1 MRIAYTPEQERL
13 RRELRDYFGRLMT
26 DEVRAGLADSAE
38 GEGDY
43 GKGEAYRAV
52 VRQLGADGWLAL
64 SWPREYGGRGGTM
77 LDQLIFTDEAAV
89 ARVPVPFLTINT
101 VGPTIMRF
109 GTPEQK
115 SHLLPKIAAGE
126 LHFSIGYSEPGA
138 GTDLA
143 SLRTTATR
151 DGEEYVIDGQKMWT
165 SLIQYAD
172 YVWLA
177 CRTDPAAPKHK
188 GLSIIIVPTSAP
200 GFSWTPV
207 RTMAGVMTSAT
218 YYREVRVPASALV
231 GAENQGWPL
240 ITNQLNHER
249 VALTSAAPV
258 LSALASVLEWAR
270 TTKTADGRRVI
281 DAEWVRLNLAR
292 VHAKA
297 EFLKLMN
304 WRIASSAGGGGSAGH
319 AAIGPAAAS
328 ATKVYGTEFAVE
340 AYRLLMEVL
349 GAGALVRS
357 GSPGAAL
364 AGRIE
369 RQHRAA
375 LILTFG
381 GGTNE
386 VQRDIIAMA
395 ALGLPAARR

>member
-1 MRIAYTPEQERL
+1 
-13 RRELRDYFGRLMT
+13 
-26 DEVRAGLADSAE
+26 
-38 GEGDY
+38 
-43 GKGEAYRAV
+43 
-52 VRQLGADGWLAL
+52 
-64 SWPREYGGRGGTM
+64 M

-115 SHLLPKIAAGE
+115 SFYLPRIAAGE
-126 LHFSIGYSEPGA
+126 IHFSVGYSEPEA

-143 SLRTTATR
+143 SLRTTARR
-151 DGEEYVIDGQKMWT
+151 DGDDYVIDGQKMWT

-177 CRTDPAAPKHK
+177 CRTDPAAPRHR
-188 GLSIIIVPTSAP
+188 GLSIVIVPTTAA

-207 RTMAGVMTSAT
+207 RTLAGVMTSAT
-218 YYREVRVPASALV
+218 YYSSVRVPASSLV
-231 GAENQGWPL
+231 GEENRGWPL

-258 LSALASVLEWAR
+258 LSALASVRDWASATR
-270 TTKTADGRRVI
+270 LADGRRVI
-281 DAEWVRLNLAR
+281 DAEWVQLNLAR

-304 WRIASSAGGGGSAGH
+304 WRIASSETV
-319 AAIGPAAAS
+319 GPAAAS

-349 GAGALVRS
+349 GARALVRS
-357 GSPGAAL
+357 GSPGDVL

-369 RQHRAA
+369 RMHRAA

-386 VQRDIIAMA
+386 VQRDIIATT

>member
-1 MRIAYTPEQERL
+1 MRIAFTPEQELL
-13 RRELRDYFGRLMT
+13 RQELRDYFGRLMT
-26 DEVRAGLADSAE
+26 DEVRASIAESAA
-38 GEGDY
+38 GDF
-43 GKGEAYRAV
+43 GDGDAYRAV
-52 VRQLGADGWLAL
+52 IRQLGADGWLAL
-64 SWPREYGGRGGTM
+64 GWPEEYGGRGGTM
-77 LDQLIFTDEAAV
+77 LDQLIFTDEAAI
-89 ARVPVPFLTINT
+89 ARVPIPFLTINA
-101 VGPTIMRF
+101 VGPTIMRY
-109 GTPEQK
+109 GTPAQK
-115 SHLLPKIAAGE
+115 SYYLPRIAAGE
-126 LHFSIGYSEPGA
+126 IHFSIGYSEPEA

-143 SLRTTATR
+143 SLRTSATR
-151 DGEEYVIDGQKMWT
+151 DGDEYVINGQKMWT

-177 CRTDPAAPKHK
+177 CRTDPSLPRHK
-188 GLSIIIVPTSAP
+188 GLSIIIVPTSAE

-207 RTMAGVMTSAT
+207 RTVAGVVTSAT
-218 YYREVRVPASALV
+218 YYSSVRVPVSSLV

-258 LSALASVLEWAR
+258 LSALAAVREWASSA
-270 TTKTADGRRVI
+270 KLADGRRVI

-297 EFLKLMN
+297 EFLKLIN
-304 WRIASSAGGGGSAGH
+304 WQIASSGGDAV
-319 AAIGPAAAS
+319 GPAAAS

-349 GAGALVRS
+349 GANALVRS
-357 GSPGAAL
+357 GSPGQVL

-369 RQHRAA
+369 RAHRAA

-395 ALGLPAARR
+395 GLGLPAAARR

>member
-1 MRIAYTPEQERL
+1 LRIAYTPEQERL
-13 RRELRDYFGRLMT
+13 RLELRDYFGRLMT
-26 DEVRAGLADSAE
+26 DEVRAALSGPDA
-38 GEGDY
+38 EGDY
-43 GKGEAYRAV
+43 GSGDAYRAV

-64 SWPREYGGRGGTM
+64 SWPAEHGGRGGTM
-77 LDQLIFTDEAAV
+77 LDQLIFTDEAAI
-89 ARVPVPFLTINT
+89 AGVPVPFLTINT

-109 GTPEQK
+109 GTPAQK
-115 SHLLPKIAAGE
+115 SFYLPRIAAGE
-126 LHFSIGYSEPGA
+126 IHFSIGYSEPEA

-143 SLRTTATR
+143 SLRTTATH
-151 DGEEYVIDGQKMWT
+151 DGDEYVIDGQKMWT

-177 CRTDPAAPKHK
+177 CRTDPSAPRHK
-188 GLSIIIVPTSAP
+188 GLSIIVVPTDAP

-207 RTMAGVMTSAT
+207 RTVAGVLTSAT
-218 YYREVRVPASALV
+218 YYSSVRVPVSSLV

-258 LSALASVLEWAR
+258 LSALASVRSWAAE
-270 TTKTADGRRVI
+270 TKLADGRRVI

-304 WRIASSAGGGGSAGH
+304 WRIASSGTAV
-319 AAIGPAAAS
+319 GPAAAS

-349 GAGALVRS
+349 GANALVRS

-369 RQHRAA
+369 RMHRAA

-395 ALGLPAARR
+395 GLGLPAAARR

>member
-13 RRELRDYFGRLMT
+13 RRELRGYFARLMT
-26 DEVRAGLADSAE
+26 DEVRAAIDDGA
-38 GEGDY
+38 EGDY
-43 GKGEAYRAV
+43 GNGDAYRAV
-52 VRQLGADGWLAL
+52 VRHLGADGWLAL
-64 SWPREYGGRGGTM
+64 GWPREYGGRGGTM
-77 LDQLIFTDEAAV
+77 LDQLIFTDEAAI

-115 SHLLPKIAAGE
+115 AFYLPRIAAGE
-126 LHFSIGYSEPGA
+126 IHFSIGYSEPEA

-143 SLRTTATR
+143 SLRTTAVR
-151 DGEEYVIDGQKMWT
+151 DGDEYVIDGQKMWT

-177 CRTDPAAPKHK
+177 CRTDPSAERHR
-188 GLSIIIVPTSAP
+188 GLSIIIVPTDAP

-207 RTMAGVMTSAT
+207 PTVAGVVTSAT
-218 YYREVRVPASALV
+218 YYSGVRVPVSALV
-231 GAENQGWPL
+231 GEEHRGWAL

-258 LSALASVLEWAR
+258 QSALADVRDWAAS
-270 TTKTADGRRVI
+270 TKLADGRRVI
-281 DAEWVRLNLAR
+281 DAEWVQLNLAR

-304 WRIASSAGGGGSAGH
+304 WRVASSGGVL
-319 AAIGPAAAS
+319 GPADAS
-328 ATKVYGTEFAVE
+328 ATKVFGTEFAVE

-349 GAGALVRS
+349 GTAGVVRS
-357 GSPGAAL
+357 GSAGEVL

-369 RQHRAA
+369 RAHRAA

-386 VQRDIIAMA
+386 VQRDIIAA
-395 ALGLPAARR
+395 TALGLPLSRR

>member
-13 RRELRDYFGRLMT
+13 RRELRAYFGTLMT
-26 DEVRAGLADSAE
+26 AEVRAALAGGD
-38 GEGDY
+38 GDY
-43 GKGEAYRAV
+43 GDGQAYREV
-52 VRQLGADGWLAL
+52 VRQLGRDGWLTL
-64 SWPREYGGRGGTM
+64 SWPAEHGGRGGTR

-109 GTPEQK
+109 GTPEQR
-115 SHLLPKIAAGE
+115 SLYLPRIAAGE
-126 LHFSIGYSEPGA
+126 IHFSIGYSEPED

-143 SLRTTATR
+143 SLRTVAVR

-165 SLIQYAD
+165 SLISCAN

-177 CRTDPAAPKHK
+177 CRTDPAAERHR
-188 GLSIIIVPTSAP
+188 GLSIIIVPTSAA

-207 RTMAGVMTSAT
+207 RTVAGVTTSAT
-218 YYREVRVPASALV
+218 YYSSVRVPVSSLV
-231 GAENQGWPL
+231 GEENRGWPL

-258 LSALASVLEWAR
+258 MSALAEVRDWAASAR
-270 TTKTADGRRVI
+270 LAGGQRVI
-281 DAEWVRLNLAR
+281 DAEWVQLNLAR

-304 WRIASSAGGGGSAGH
+304 AKIASSDAVV
-319 AAIGPAAAS
+319 GPAAAS
-328 ATKVYGTEFAVE
+328 ATKVFGTEFAVE

-349 GAGALVRS
+349 GANASVRAGSAGAV
-357 GSPGAAL
+357 L

-369 RQHRAA
+369 RAHRAA
-375 LILTFG
+375 LVLTFG

-386 VQRDIIAMA
+386 IQRDIIAA
-395 ALGLPAARR
+395 AGLGLPVARR

>member
-1 MRIAYTPEQERL
+1 MHIAYTPEQEQL
-13 RRELRDYFGRLMT
+13 RQELRHYFGQLMT
-26 DEVRAGLADSAE
+26 DEVRTAIAD
-38 GEGDY
+38 GIDGDY
-43 GKGEAYRAV
+43 GGGDAYRAV

-64 SWPREYGGRGGTM
+64 SWPEEYGGRGGTM
-77 LDQLIFTDEAAV
+77 LDQLIFTDEAAI
-89 ARVPVPFLTINT
+89 ARVPVPFLTMNT

-109 GTPEQK
+109 GTPAQK
-115 SHLLPKIAAGE
+115 SFYLPRIAAGE
-126 LHFSIGYSEPGA
+126 IHFSIGYSEPEA

-151 DGEEYVIDGQKMWT
+151 VQGEGEADAEYVIDGQKMWT

-177 CRTDPAAPKHK
+177 CRTDPSAYRHK
-188 GLSIIIVPTSAP
+188 GLSIIIVPTSAE

-207 RTMAGVMTSAT
+207 QTMAGVMTSAT
-218 YYREVRVPASALV
+218 YYSSVRVPVSALV
-231 GAENQGWPL
+231 GEENQGWPL

-258 LSALASVLEWAR
+258 LSALASVREWAR
-270 TTKTADGRRVI
+270 EAKLADGRRVI

-304 WRIASSAGGGGSAGH
+304 WRIASTGVV
-319 AAIGPAAAS
+319 GPAAAS

-349 GAGALVRS
+349 GANALVRS
-357 GSPGAAL
+357 GSPGEAL

-395 ALGLPAARR
+395 GLGLPAARR

>member
-1 MRIAYTPEQERL
+1 LVERSALMRIAYTPEQEQLRL
-13 RRELRDYFGRLMT
+13 ELRDYFGGLMT
-26 DEVRAGLADSAE
+26 DEVRVALADPT
-38 GEGDY
+38 EGDY
-43 GKGEAYRAV
+43 GDGDAYRAV
-52 VRQLGADGWLAL
+52 VHQLGRDGWLAL
-64 SWPREYGGRGGTM
+64 SWPQEYGGRGGTM
-77 LDQLIFTDEAAV
+77 LDQLIFTDEAAI
-89 ARVPVPFLTINT
+89 AGVPVPFLTINT

-109 GTPEQK
+109 GTAAQK
-115 SHLLPKIAAGE
+115 SFFLPRIAAGE
-126 LHFSIGYSEPGA
+126 LHFSIGYSEPEA

-151 DGEEYVIDGQKMWT
+151 DGDEYVIDGQKMWT
-165 SLIQYAD
+165 SLIRYAD

-177 CRTDPAAPKHK
+177 CRTDPSALRHK

-207 RTMAGVMTSAT
+207 QTVAGVGTSAT
-218 YYREVRVPASALV
+218 YYSSVRVPVSSLV
-231 GAENQGWPL
+231 GEENRGWPL

-258 LSALASVLEWAR
+258 LSALASVREWASA
-270 TTKTADGRRVI
+270 TKLADGRRVI
-281 DAEWVRLNLAR
+281 DAEWVRINLAR

-304 WRIASSAGGGGSAGH
+304 WRIASAGTAV
-319 AAIGPAAAS
+319 GPAAAS
-328 ATKVYGTEFAVE
+328 ATKVFGTEFAVE

-349 GAGALVRS
+349 GPNTLVRS
-357 GSPGAAL
+357 GSPGQAL
-364 AGRIE
+364 QGRIE
-369 RQHRAA
+369 RMHRSA

-386 VQRDIIAMA
+386 VQRDIVATVG
-395 ALGLPAARR
+395 LGLPAATRR

>member
-13 RRELRDYFGRLMT
+13 RQELRAYFAGLMT
-26 DEVRAGLADSAE
+26 PEVRAALSGGDEGL
-38 GEGDY
+38 GD
-43 GKGEAYRAV
+43 GEAYRQV
-52 VRQLGADGWLAL
+52 VRQLGKDGWLAL
-64 SWPREYGGRGGTM
+64 GWPAEHGGRGGTM
-77 LDQLIFTDEAAV
+77 LDQLIFTDEAAI

-115 SHLLPKIAAGE
+115 AFFLPRIAAGE
-126 LHFSIGYSEPGA
+126 IHFSIGYSEPEA

-143 SLRTTATR
+143 ALRTTAVR

-177 CRTDPAAPKHK
+177 CRTDPGAERHR
-188 GLSIIIVPTSAP
+188 GLSIIIVPTAAE

-207 RTMAGVMTSAT
+207 PTVAGVTTSAT
-218 YYREVRVPASALV
+218 YYSSVRVPVASLV
-231 GAENQGWPL
+231 GEENRGWPL

-258 LSALASVLEWAR
+258 QAALADVRDWAASTR
-270 TTKTADGRRVI
+270 LASGERVI
-281 DAEWVRLNLAR
+281 DAEWVQLSLAR

-297 EFLKLMN
+297 EFLKLLN
-304 WRIASSAGGGGSAGH
+304 WRGGSGGAG
-319 AAIGPAAAS
+319 ALGPADAS
-328 ATKVYGTEFAVE
+328 ATKVFGPEFAVE

-349 GAGALVRS
+349 GPAAVVRS
-357 GSPGAAL
+357 GSPGEVL

-369 RQHRAA
+369 RAHRAA
-375 LILTFG
+375 LI
-381 GGTNE
+381 
-386 VQRDIIAMA
+386 
-395 ALGLPAARR
+395 

>member
-1 MRIAYTPEQERL
+1 MRIAYTAEQERL
-13 RRELRDYFGRLMT
+13 RRELRGYFGELMSP
-26 DEVRAGLADSAE
+26 EVRSALS
-38 GEGDY
+38 GGDGDY
-43 GKGEAYRAV
+43 GDGQAYRSV
-52 VRQLGADGWLAL
+52 VRQLGRDGWLAL
-64 SWPREYGGRGGTM
+64 GWPAEYGGRGGTM

-109 GTPEQK
+109 GSAAQK
-115 SHLLPKIAAGE
+115 AFFLPRIAAGE
-126 LHFSIGYSEPGA
+126 IHFSIGYSEPEA

-143 SLRTTATR
+143 SLRTTAVR
-151 DGEEYVIDGQKMWT
+151 DGDEYVIDGQKMWT
-165 SLIQYAD
+165 SLIQHAD

-177 CRTDPAAPKHK
+177 CRTDPAADRHR
-188 GLSIIIVPTSAP
+188 GLSIIIVPVTAA

-207 RTMAGVMTSAT
+207 RTVAGVTTSAT
-218 YYREVRVPASALV
+218 YYSSVRVPSSSLV
-231 GAENQGWPL
+231 GEENRGWAL

-258 LSALASVLEWAR
+258 LSALAEVRDWAAA
-270 TTKTADGRRVI
+270 TKLASGQRVI
-281 DAEWVRLNLAR
+281 DAEWVQLNLAR
-292 VHAKA
+292 VYAKA

-304 WRIASSAGGGGSAGH
+304 WRVASSAGSLA
-319 AAIGPAAAS
+319 PADAS
-328 ATKVYGTEFAVE
+328 VTKVFGTEFAVE

-349 GAGALVRS
+349 GTSGVVRS
-357 GSPGAAL
+357 GSPGEVL

-369 RQHRAA
+369 RAHRAA

-386 VQRDIIAMA
+386 VQRDIIAAA
-395 ALGLPAARR
+395 ALGLPLSRR

>member
-1 MRIAYTPEQERL
+1 MV
-13 RRELRDYFGRLMT
+13 RR
-26 DEVRAGLADSAE
+26 
-38 GEGDY
+38 
-43 GKGEAYRAV
+43 
-52 VRQLGADGWLAL
+52 LGADGWLAL
-64 SWPREYGGRGGTM
+64 GWPEEYGGRGGTM
-77 LDQLIFTDEAAV
+77 LDQLIFTDEAAI

-109 GTPEQK
+109 GTPAQK
-115 SHLLPKIAAGE
+115 SFYLPRIAAGE
-126 LHFSIGYSEPGA
+126 IHFSIGYSEPEA

-177 CRTDPAAPKHK
+177 CRTDPAAPRHK
-188 GLSIIIVPTSAP
+188 GLSIIIVPTSAA

-207 RTMAGVMTSAT
+207 RTMAGVATSAT
-218 YYREVRVPASALV
+218 YYSSVRVPVSALV

-258 LSALASVLEWAR
+258 LSALASVREWAR
-270 TTKTADGRRVI
+270 DDQAGGRAAGDRRRVGPAQPGPGARQGGVPQAHELA
-281 DAEWVRLNLAR
+281 DRLVRQPR
-292 VHAKA
+292 
-297 EFLKLMN
+297 
-304 WRIASSAGGGGSAGH
+304 S
-319 AAIGPAAAS
+319 GPAAAS

-349 GAGALVRS
+349 GASALVRS
-357 GSPGAAL
+357 GSPGEAL

-369 RQHRAA
+369 RMHRAA

-386 VQRDIIAMA
+386 VQRDIIATA
-395 ALGLPAARR
+395 GLGLPAARR

>member
-1 MRIAYTPEQERL
+1 VRIAYTPEQERL
-13 RRELRDYFGRLMT
+13 RRELRAYFGGLMT
-26 DEVRAGLADSAE
+26 PEVRAALSA
-38 GEGDY
+38 GD
-43 GKGEAYRAV
+43 GDDGDHGDGQAYRQV
-52 VRQLGADGWLAL
+52 IRQLGRDGWLAL
-64 SWPREYGGRGGTM
+64 GWPREYGGRGGTM
-77 LDQLIFTDEAAV
+77 VDQLIFGDEASA

-115 SHLLPKIAAGE
+115 AFYLPRIAAGE
-126 LHFSIGYSEPGA
+126 IHFSIGYSEPEA

-143 SLRTTATR
+143 SLRTTAVR
-151 DGEEYVIDGQKMWT
+151 DGDQYVINGQKMWT

-177 CRTDPAAPKHK
+177 CRTDPLAERHR
-188 GLSIIIVPTSAP
+188 GLSIIIVPTSAA

-207 RTMAGVMTSAT
+207 RTVAGVTTSAT
-218 YYREVRVPASALV
+218 YYSSVRVPLSSLV
-231 GAENQGWPL
+231 GDENQGWPL

-258 LSALASVLEWAR
+258 LTALAEVRDWAASAR
-270 TTKTADGRRVI
+270 LASGQRVI
-281 DAEWVRLNLAR
+281 DAEWVQLNLAR

-297 EFLKLMN
+297 EFGKLMN
-304 WRIASSAGGGGSAGH
+304 WHVASSSDGVV
-319 AAIGPAAAS
+319 GPAAAS
-328 ATKVYGTEFAVE
+328 VTKVFGTEFAIE

-349 GAGALVRS
+349 GANASVRS
-357 GSPGAAL
+357 GSPGQVL

-369 RQHRAA
+369 RAHRAA

-386 VQRDIIAMA
+386 VQRDIIAA
-395 ALGLPAARR
+395 ATLGLPLARR